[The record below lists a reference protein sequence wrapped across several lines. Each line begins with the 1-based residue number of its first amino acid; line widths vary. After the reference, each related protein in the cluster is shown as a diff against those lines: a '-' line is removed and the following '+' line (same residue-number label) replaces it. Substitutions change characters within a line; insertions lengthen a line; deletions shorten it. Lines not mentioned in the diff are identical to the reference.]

1 MKNKKGFTLVELLAV
16 IAILAILVIIALPNV
31 LKMFVEAKK
40 STFVTEV
47 KNIYNETAKKYISE
61 SMNGEKIST
70 ISSKDSSKLDMTGEE
85 LDYCIILDSQ
95 GKVEKLAVGNNS
107 YYIMLNDVESI
118 NSITKENVQEGKLSD
133 MKCDA
138 SAFKVKLD
146 CKFDGKLTQGAEY
159 TNGQYTYRYMQGG
172 SYASSGLAWG
182 NINIDGWGVQLTD
195 KTSTGDVETNLC
207 TTINGKPIVSMS
219 YMFSGSQATKLNL
232 SSFDTSNVTNMQL
245 MFSGSQATKIN
256 GLEKFNTSKVT
267 NMGRMFS
274 YTKLATLDLSQFDT
288 SNVTNMSD
296 MFSGSTATEI
306 KGLKKFNTSKV
317 TDMSSMFELS
327 KATSLDLSSFNTS
340 NVTSMGRMF
349 FGSAAT
355 EIKGLEKFN
364 TGKVTNMFQM
374 FASSKATILDLSSFD
389 TSNVTSMCEMFSDSA
404 ATEIKGLE
412 KFNTSKV
419 TNMKW
424 MFNRSSATA
433 LNLSGF
439 DTTNVT
445 DMSYMFQNASAT
457 TGYAR
462 NEEEATKFN
471 ATSGKPSGLT
481 FVVKN

>member
-1 MKNKKGFTLVELLAV
+1 MKNKRGFTLVELLAV
-16 IAILAILVIIALPNV
+16 VVILAILVIIALPNV

-47 KNIYNETAKKYISE
+47 QNIYNETAKKYISE

-146 CKFDGKLTQGAEY
+146 CKFDGKMEYGAEY
-159 TNGQYTYRYMQGG
+159 VNGQYTYRYMQGG
-172 SYASSGLAWG
+172 SYASSGLTWG

-232 SSFDTSNVTNMQL
+232 SSFDTSNVTNM
-245 MFSGSQATKIN
+245 
-256 GLEKFNTSKVT
+256 
-267 NMGRMFS
+267 R
-274 YTKLATLDLSQFDT
+274 
-288 SNVTNMSD
+288 D
-296 MFSGSTATEI
+296 MFGS
-306 KGLKKFNTSKV
+306 
-317 TDMSSMFELS
+317 S
-327 KATSLDLSSFNTS
+327 KATSLDLSNFNTS
-340 NVTSMGRMF
+340 NVTNMGSMF
-349 FGSAAT
+349 LNSY
-355 EIKGLEKFN
+355 
-364 TGKVTNMFQM
+364 
-374 FASSKATILDLSSFD
+374 
-389 TSNVTSMCEMFSDSA
+389 

-419 TNMKW
+419 TNMQE
-424 MFNRSSATA
+424 MFYSSNATSLDLGSFDTSNVTNMSGMFQNSQA
-433 LNLSGF
+433 TTLDLSNFDTSNVKNMRGMFFGSNAITLNLSNFNTSNVTNMQLMFSGSKAKVLDLSSF
-439 DTTNVT
+439 DTSSVTN
-445 DMSYMFQNASAT
+445 MNNMFQNASAT

-462 NEEEATKFN
+462 NDEEATKFN

-481 FVVKN
+481 FVVKGA